1 MGTESAII
9 EDMKRLGLSEYEA
22 KAYLKLLEQ
31 YPVNGYALSKSSSI
45 PRSRIYEVLDSL
57 KNKQIVFEQTDGKNT
72 VYRPLDPQLLVN
84 RLKSDFNTILNGIDD
99 YTKKLY
105 AAEQDDNKLT
115 LVNGR
120 ENILNLLKL
129 LIADAKKRIAVSI
142 WEEEIG
148 DLSPVLDHAIGRG
161 VMLKG
166 IYFGKN
172 NRYSQLVTHRRIE
185 RYLAEKKERY
195 MTVIIDG
202 IHVVS
207 GVISRDSESQV
218 TWTKDIGLVE
228 MSEDYI
234 SHDLSVNLY
243 SNHLD
248 PAGRAIF
255 EDFLDNVRKDYY
267 GFTEEEF
274 INFKNKYVESIE
286 E

>member
-1 MGTESAII
+1 MSKEASII
-9 EDMKRLGLSEYEA
+9 ENMKKLGLSEYET

-31 YPVNGYALSKSSSI
+31 YPVNGYTLSKTSGI

-57 KNKQIVFEQTDGKNT
+57 KNKQMVFEKTAGKNT
-72 VYRPLDPQLLVN
+72 VYHPLDPKLLIN
-84 RLKSDFNTILNGIDD
+84 RLKSDFNTILNEVDD

-105 AAEQDDNKLT
+105 SEEQNNNKLT
-115 LVNGR
+115 VINGR
-120 ENILNLLKL
+120 DNILDLLKL
-129 LIADAKKRIAVSI
+129 LISDAGKRIAVSI
-142 WEEEIG
+142 WEEEIN
-148 DLSPVLDHAIGRG
+148 AISAALANAISRG

-166 IYFGKN
+166 IYFGKS

-207 GVISRDSESQV
+207 GVVSRDNESQV

-234 SHDLSVNLY
+234 SHDLMVNLY
-243 SNHLD
+243 SNHLK
-248 PAGRAIF
+248 AEERAAY
-255 EDFLDNVRKDYY
+255 EDFLDNARKEYF

-274 INFKNKYVESIE
+274 INFKNIHIE
-286 E
+286 KKGE